1 MVIMLVMVMMMVLKM
16 VMVVMMVV
24 MVDSWERSYYPYVEG
39 PW

>member
-24 MVDSWERSYYPYVEG
+24 MVDSWERSYYPYVGG